1 MSANRVLGESRS
13 ARRILCL
20 LLAAAVLAGCGPGG
34 PLGKRRKGLITMG
47 PHITETV
54 FALGQGQRV
63 IAVGSY
69 DDYPPA
75 VWRLPKVGGYIDP
88 DLEKITALAP
98 EKLIVAGKQPRISEY
113 AEVNGLPVLNIYMD
127 SLKTIDQGIAELGLA
142 LRCVKQASRLRSEI
156 ENGLQEVRDAVK
168 DLPRPKVLIIV
179 GRQAH
184 DLDSLPTAGG
194 ASFVSE
200 LVDVAGGD
208 NIYKDKDRA
217 YFEASKETIV
227 MAAPDT
233 ILEFHCGESLSEN
246 QRNAYYQDWHALPT
260 LPAVQMQHI
269 HLILEPHGLRP
280 GPRVVEIARLIARLL
295 HSEVVFAS

>member
-1 MSANRVLGESRS
+1 MRANRTFREGRS
-13 ARRILCL
+13 ARRMLCL
-20 LLAAAVLAGCGPGG
+20 LVAAAVLAGCGPGG
-34 PLGKRRKGLITMG
+34 PLGKRRKGFVTMG

-54 FALGQGQRV
+54 FALGQGERV
-63 IAVGSY
+63 IAVGSF

-88 DLEKITALAP
+88 DFEKITALSP
-98 EKLIVAGKQPRISEY
+98 EKLIVAGKQPRLTEY
-113 AEVNGLPVLNIYMD
+113 AEVNNLPVLNINMD

-142 LRCVKQASRLRSEI
+142 LRCVKQATRLRNEI
-156 ENGLQEVRDAVK
+156 TAGLQEVRDAVK

-179 GRQAH
+179 GRRTH

-200 LVDVAGGD
+200 LVEVAGGD
-208 NIYKDKDRA
+208 NIYKDKNQA

-227 MAAPDT
+227 IAAPDT

-246 QRNAYYQDWHALPT
+246 QRNEYYQDWHALDT
-260 LPAVQMQHI
+260 LPAVQKHHI

-280 GPRVVEIARLIARLL
+280 GPRVAEIARLIARLL